1 MNRCKICHAEVKDNS
16 EYCLNCKELDL
27 DHSYFNTLS
36 ESMEALHNSKD
47 ITDEDDNYIPEDY
60 SIFGTETD
68 DLTNNKELQ
77 SLLNHN
83 EFEGHG
89 KLMHSSNS
97 DEIKDETIDKSFT
110 QDVNS
115 DQSLIHDTKDENEL
129 IQMQD
134 KFKEQDEINSI
145 EPNTDFIL
153 EQELEKVEYDDSVE
167 NEIANLSLSELVATT
182 EEDNLEKEKID
193 LSDTLNDNFFNNNY
207 KEAEGEFAVGST
219 PDFDGNQDILDLL
232 NEINRTPEDNS
243 QEDYASDVLSIDD
256 FMDDEG
262 SRVDP
267 MLGLYSEPED
277 LLNSST
283 KDIGGIYQDALGGI
297 SGLEDEGIDEEL
309 LKLIPDIPNHYEVSQ
324 KEIENLEV
332 KSKKNKKSDKEK
344 SSRNNLF
351 SRVFGNVKDEYSEDE
366 REQLKQDI
374 INVAKEKEAKA
385 LDEEK
390 EKKATIAKKK
400 ADKLAAKKKAKDDS
414 IKAKKAKVE
423 RAKVKKEEKE
433 RLSREVQELIDEID
447 ANEGRINRIGASF
460 IFALFASIAVFVVIG
475 TNIYTYAINVQ
486 NATKNFDMQRYNEAY
501 NQVYGLEIRDED
513 IEIYDK
519 IMTVMFVNKQL
530 NSYNNYSA
538 IDMYPQAL
546 DSLLKGLERY
556 DKYYTFATELG
567 IQTDLD
573 YVRDRIINELNEKF
587 YVSVDEA
594 YDIINSPTQ
603 LDYSMAVYNVILEK
617 HDDKLVKKSEK

>member
-16 EYCLNCKELDL
+16 EYCLNCKGLGL

-36 ESMEALHNSKD
+36 ESMEALHNSED
-47 ITDEDDNYIPEDY
+47 ITDMDENYIPEEY
-60 SIFGTETD
+60 SIFHTETE
-68 DLTNNKELQ
+68 DLTSNRELLSMLNHKEL
-77 SLLNHN
+77 LEHEEVKN
-83 EFEGHG
+83 
-89 KLMHSSNS
+89 SSKS
-97 DEIKDETIDKSFT
+97 DEIEDETFDHSFL
-110 QDVNS
+110 Q
-115 DQSLIHDTKDENEL
+115 DTKDENEL
-129 IQMQD
+129 IQTYD
-134 KFKEQDEINSI
+134 KNEQEDINSTERI
-145 EPNTDFIL
+145 TDFTQ
-153 EQELEKVEYDDSVE
+153 EQELEIVGHDDASVE
-167 NEIANLSLSELVATT
+167 NQIANISLSELTATT
-182 EEDNLEKEKID
+182 EEDMLEEEITNI
-193 LSDTLNDNFFNNNY
+193 SDTLNDNFVDNNY
-207 KEAEGEFAVGST
+207 KEAEGEFVVGST

-243 QEDYASDVLSIDD
+243 QDDYASDVLSIDD

-262 SRVDP
+262 SGVDP
-267 MLGLYSEPED
+267 MLSLYNEPEG
-277 LLNSST
+277 LLNSEAN
-283 KDIGGIYQDALGGI
+283 DIGGIYQDALGGI
-297 SGLEDEGIDEEL
+297 SGLEDVGIDEEL
-309 LKLIPDIPNHYEVSQ
+309 LKLIPDIPDQNDFQ
-324 KEIENLEV
+324 PKEIENLEV
-332 KSKKNKKSDKEK
+332 KSKKNKESNKVK
-344 SSRNNLF
+344 SSRKKKNMF
-351 SRVFGNVKDEYSEDE
+351 ARVFGNVKEEYSEEEKD
-366 REQLKQDI
+366 QLKQDI
-374 INVAKEKEAKA
+374 INDAKEKEAKA
-385 LDEEK
+385 LEEAK

-400 ADKLAAKKKAKDDS
+400 ADKLAAKKRAKDDS
-414 IKAKKAKVE
+414 IKAKQAKVE

-433 RLSREVQELIDEID
+433 RLSKEVQELIDEID

-460 IFALFASIAVFVVIG
+460 VFALFASIAVFVVIG
-475 TNIYTYAINVQ
+475 TNVYTYAINVQ

-556 DKYYTFATELG
+556 DKYSAFATELD

-587 YVSVDEA
+587 YLSVDEA

-603 LDYSMAVYNVILEK
+603 LDYSMAVYNVIFEK
-617 HDDKLVKKSEK
+617 LDNKLAKKSEK